1 MVVTGL
7 NLTQK
12 IEELDRVSLLL
23 LGKQKDL
30 INYVAFISKKLVIL
44 VLMGG
49 GPIDIS
55 FARDDPRIATI
66 FWISYPGEVGG

>member
-30 INYVAFISKKLVIL
+30 INFVAFISKKLVIL

-66 FWISYPGEVGG
+66 FWISYPG